1 MGSYVS
7 NERLRQP
14 GRFEHET
21 YDILVEAVRGYMHAH
36 EKGLQFEKE
45 VPGILSQACWVL
57 LGWIRKEAH
66 ADDEDFHE
74 ALSCWEDER
83 VMDVRERVAFR
94 VLPADF
100 YRPHHS
106 TGSPPS

>member
-45 VPGILSQACWVL
+45 VPGILSQACWVPIE
-57 LGWIRKEAH
+57 WIRKEAQ
-66 ADDEDFHE
+66 ADGKDFDE
-74 ALSCWEDER
+74 ALSYWEDEK
-83 VMDVRERVAFR
+83 VMDVRACVAFR
-94 VLPADF
+94 VLPTDF
-100 YRPHHS
+100 YEPRHS
-106 TGSPPS
+106 TGSPPT